1 MPRPYYSKDARVERS
16 LRHSVRDGV
25 SYSMMAGA
33 GETYLSAYAIFLK
46 ASIAQISLLTALPS
60 LLGSLAQV
68 LSAWLAGFAP
78 RRKTL
83 ILSGVLIQAVTWLP
97 MIWLPYFFPQHAVPI
112 VIACVALYYAA
123 GNFATPAWNS
133 LMGDLVPE
141 RKRGRYFARRTQLMS
156 IMTFLS
162 LAGAGLLLHFLEL
175 TGETRLGFMIAFSLA
190 ASARLYS
197 AYHLARMH
205 EPLRAPIPMALPQL
219 SGLWQRLRASDFA
232 RFTLFLGM
240 MNFAVAIAS
249 PFFTVYMLRDLHFT
263 YLEYTASTGI
273 SVLAQ
278 FLTLNMWGRFG
289 DIFGHRR
296 VLALTGS
303 LIPILP
309 ALWLVSPEFWYILGV
324 QTLGGLCWAG
334 FSLSAGNFLYDVMP
348 PDKRA
353 TYAAIHNVL
362 SNSAIFSGALV
373 GGYLSTVIPTE
384 IIIFGHTMHWTS
396 GLWGVILIS
405 SLARATVALTFLRRI
420 REVREVR
427 PVSAGGLMI
436 RVIRFNALAE
446 LVIDLLG
453 SRRRRRRTRLLDS
466 NQAAGP
472 G

>member
-33 GETYLSAYAIFLK
+33 GETYLSAYALFLK
-46 ASIAQISLLTALPS
+46 ASTAQISLLTALPS

-78 RRKTL
+78 R
-83 ILSGVLIQAVTWLP
+83 
-97 MIWLPYFFPQHAVPI
+97 
-112 VIACVALYYAA
+112 
-123 GNFATPAWNS
+123 
-133 LMGDLVPE
+133 
-141 RKRGRYFARRTQLMS
+141 
-156 IMTFLS
+156 
-162 LAGAGLLLHFLEL
+162 
-175 TGETRLGFMIAFSLA
+175 
-190 ASARLYS
+190 
-197 AYHLARMH
+197 
-205 EPLRAPIPMALPQL
+205 
-219 SGLWQRLRASDFA
+219 
-232 RFTLFLGM
+232 
-240 MNFAVAIAS
+240 

-263 YLEYTASTGI
+263 YLQYTASTGI

-384 IIIFGHTMHWTS
+384 IIIFGYTMHWTS

-405 SLARATVALTFLRRI
+405 TLARATVALIFLRRI

>member
-1 MPRPYYSKDARVERS
+1 MSRPYYSKDARVERS

-33 GETYLSAYAIFLK
+33 GETYLSAYALFLK
-46 ASIAQISLLTALPS
+46 ASTAQISLLTALPS

-68 LSAWLAGFAP
+68 LSAWLAGFVP
-78 RRKTL
+78 HRKKL
-83 ILSGVLIQAVTWLP
+83 ILSGVLVQALMWLP
-97 MIWLPYFFPQHAVPI
+97 MIWLPYFFPRHAVTI
-112 VIACVALYYAA
+112 VISCVAIYYAA
-123 GNFATPAWNS
+123 GNFVIPAWNS

-141 RKRGRYFARRTQLMS
+141 RKRGRFFARRTQLMS
-156 IMTFLS
+156 IMSFLS

-175 TGETRLGFMIAFSLA
+175 TGETRLGFTIGFSLA

-197 AYHLARMH
+197 AYHLSRMH
-205 EPLRAPIPMALPQL
+205 EPARAPIPMTLPQF
-219 SGLWQRLRASDFA
+219 SGLWKRLRTSDFA
-232 RFTLFLGM
+232 RFTSVLGM
-240 MNFAVAIAS
+240 MNFSVAIAS
-249 PFFTVYMLRDLHFT
+249 PFFTVYMLRDLNFT
-263 YLEYTASTGI
+263 YLQYSASTGI

-296 VLALTGS
+296 VMVLTGS
-303 LIPILP
+303 VIPILP

-348 PDKRA
+348 SDRRS

-373 GGYLSTVIPTE
+373 GGYFSTVIPAE
-384 IIIFGHTMHWTS
+384 FMVWGHRMHWTS

-405 SLARATVALTFLRRI
+405 AVARASVALIYLRRI
-420 REVREVR
+420 HEVREVR

-453 SRRRRRRTRLLDS
+453 AQRRRRRTRLLES
-466 NQAAGP
+466 NQTTGP

>member
-1 MPRPYYSKDARVERS
+1 MSLPHYSKDARVERS
-16 LRHSVRDGV
+16 LRHSVRDGI

-33 GETYLSAYAIFLK
+33 GETYLSAYALFLK
-46 ASIAQISLLTALPS
+46 ASTAQISLLTALPS

-68 LSAWLAGFAP
+68 LSAWLAGFVP

-83 ILSGVLIQAVTWLP
+83 ILSGVLLQALMWLP
-97 MIWLPYFFPQHAVPI
+97 MIWLPYFFPQHAVSTV
-112 VIACVALYYAA
+112 VICVAIYYAA
-123 GNFATPAWNS
+123 GNLVIPAWNS

-141 RKRGRYFARRTQLMS
+141 RKRGRFFARRTQLMS
-156 IMTFLS
+156 IMSFLS

-175 TGETRLGFMIAFSLA
+175 TGETRLGFTIGFSLA
-190 ASARLYS
+190 ACARLYS
-197 AYHLARMH
+197 AYHLSRMH
-205 EPLRAPIPMALPQL
+205 EPARVPVPMALPKL
-219 SGLWQRLRASDFA
+219 SGLWQRLSTSDFA
-232 RFTLFLGM
+232 RFTSVLGM
-240 MNFAVAIAS
+240 MNFSVAIAS
-249 PFFTVYMLRDLHFT
+249 PFFTVYMLRDLNFT
-263 YLEYTASTGI
+263 YLQYSASTGM

-296 VLALTGS
+296 MMVLTGS
-303 LIPILP
+303 VIPILP

-348 PDKRA
+348 SDRRS

-362 SNSAIFSGALV
+362 SNSAIFCGALI
-373 GGYLSTVIPTE
+373 GGYLSTVIPAEFTV
-384 IIIFGHTMHWTS
+384 FGHRMHWTS

-405 SLARATVALTFLRRI
+405 ALARASVALIFLRRI

-427 PVSAGGLMI
+427 PLSAGGLMI

-453 SRRRRRRTRLLDS
+453 AQRRRRRTRLLES